1 MKLHSLEGL
10 KQKARRYTC
19 TVLCDAMEA
28 TQRVRG
34 VAVVVESVPVTCLY
48 DSPTDSFLW
57 IVSGQFVTEQQ
68 AGTFLD
74 EGRPP
79 PRPKEISTCE
89 ALKKFDRYR
98 AAQMPVISAHVQ
110 TEGRERYET
119 ICRLNEAWLTLYTGP
134 EGYERIVGMLDR
146 GGGVLPPQML
156 AERADAAEA
165 ALFDVAERFMAEY
178 ARLDMQT
185 AGGANA

>member
-10 KQKARRYTC
+10 KQKAQRYTC
-19 TVLCDAMEA
+19 AVFCDELEA
-28 TQRVRG
+28 AQRVQG
-34 VAVVVESVPVTCLY
+34 VTVVVESVPVTCLY

-57 IVSGQFVTEQQ
+57 IVSGQFVHEDEVR
-68 AGTFLD
+68 AFLD

-79 PRPKEISTCE
+79 PIPKEISTRE
-89 ALKKFDRYR
+89 ALEKFDRYR
-98 AAQMPVISAHVQ
+98 AAQMPVISTHEQ
-110 TEGRERYET
+110 TGGREQYET
-119 ICRLNEAWLTLYTGP
+119 ICRLNEAWLTRYTGP

-146 GGGVLPPQML
+146 GGGALPPKML

-165 ALFDVAERFMAEY
+165 GLFDVAERFMAEY
-178 ARLDMQT
+178 ARLGMQT